1 MTRRPNVGHTRY
13 PVLTLSS
20 CHSDCIRLP
29 PSLFRPSHYLLS
41 SRFLFPLS
49 FTTRSGTNTHTY
61 THARA
66 RVLSLYPPRSS
77 LHIPRNV
84 TAVLFPCA
92 PTYTFFIN
100 KFQVHFAT
108 SLIVGRYTLG
118 GIAYLI
124 FRRHV
129 RYRDDLV
136 EFASFPL
143 SGIIILTQIFNSENV
158 MVKRVVLSHENF
170 SRETYAAAKTLL
182 CNGLPRRWLPSR
194 VSRVNALLH
203 NVHSLWRTRAF
214 IVMTFWILQNYKWL
228 RLDYEI

>member
-1 MTRRPNVGHTRY
+1 MWVI
-13 PVLTLSS
+13 PV
-20 CHSDCIRLP
+20 IQF
-29 PSLFRPSHYLLS
+29 SLFRPATPTAFDCHPPSFALHTIYS
-41 SRFLFPLS
+41 PRASYFRSRSPLAPAQ
-49 FTTRSGTNTHTY
+49 TRTH

-66 RVLSLYPPRSS
+66 RVLSLYPLYRSS